1 MRAEKLTVIS
11 AFDPA
16 INVEAITAAQ
26 MGVYLK
32 SRDMALITPYL
43 RPGST
48 PTKFHLREIDHA
60 LWGRYILAADG
71 ADEQALRA
79 FQCSVWRIENL
90 YQQDGT
96 FLPIWDA
103 PDNKGQPMPEE
114 MMQRVSPAECLEIGR
129 VAWSHSF
136 FHRRIECSFVPPH
149 SFLTLLGARG
159 FRPADASPS
168 LPAKSSGEASPQAA
182 SVQPAQEPTAL
193 ISATT
198 ANGSGSLTAATAT
211 GPAME
216 FAQGT

>member
-16 INVEAITAAQ
+16 IDASAMTAAQ
-26 MGVYLK
+26 MGAYLK
-32 SRDMALITPYL
+32 TRDMALIAPHL
-43 RPGST
+43 RPGAL

-60 LWGRYILAADG
+60 LWGRYILAADTS
-71 ADEQALRA
+71 DEQALRA

-96 FLPIWDA
+96 FLPMWDA
-103 PDNKGQPMPEE
+103 PDNKGQPMPDE

-149 SFLTLLGARG
+149 SFLTLLGGLG

-168 LPAKSSGEASPQAA
+168 LPAKSSGAA
-182 SVQPAQEPTAL
+182 SQPAE
-193 ISATT
+193 SAPPAPAPIDLSSVTT
-198 ANGSGSLTAATAT
+198 GGNSGSLTGAIAT

-216 FAQGT
+216 FVAVT